1 MKYKISY
8 HAKLMCEAN
17 RISRDGEC
25 WWVFKHIVGAA
36 KYPSQ
41 IEAQRKRKTGLKKR
55 NLQNAL

>member
-1 MKYKISY
+1 MR
-8 HAKLMCEAN
+8 EAN
-17 RISRDGEC
+17 RISRNGEC
-25 WWVFKHIVGAA
+25 WWVFKHIVAAA

>member
-1 MKYKISY
+1 MR
-8 HAKLMCEAN
+8 EAN

-41 IEAQRKRKTGLKKR
+41 IEAQRKRKIGRKKR
-55 NLQNAL
+55 KLQNVL